1 MPTHLT
7 RSFYRRDAVTV
18 ARELLGQL
26 LVRVNG
32 KQRVSGLIV
41 ETEAYLGIPDK
52 AAHTCNGRRT
62 ARNESMWRDGGH
74 TYVYF
79 TYGMHHC
86 VNVVAGIEDEP
97 VAVLLRALEP
107 VDGMRAMYHRRPA
120 AKCDADLCSGPAKL
134 AKALQIDRQLDRI
147 DLVKSKALFIERI
160 RTAPL
165 QSQQIATGPRIGIT
179 YAAEWTHKP
188 LRFWIKDSTYISHK

>member
-1 MPTHLT
+1 MPTYLT
-7 RSFYRRDAVTV
+7 RSFYRRDVVKV
-18 ARELLGQL
+18 ARELLGHL
-26 LVRVNG
+26 LVHVNG
-32 KQRVSGLIV
+32 RQRVSGLIV

-86 VNVVAGIEDEP
+86 VNVVAGVEDEP

-107 VDGMRAMYHRRPA
+107 VDGMQAMYRRRPA
-120 AKCDADLCSGPAKL
+120 AKCDTDLCSGPAKL

-147 DLVKSKALFIERI
+147 DLVKSKRVFIERI
-160 RTAPL
+160 RATPL
-165 QSQQIATGPRIGIT
+165 QSQQVATGPRIGIAH
-179 YAAEWTHKP
+179 AAEWTHKP
-188 LRFWIKDSTYISHK
+188 LRFWLKNSTYISHK